1 MLGLGLGFVFFTGV
15 MLELVSVLA
24 FLPELVLVLELVLEL
39 VFLLLSVLLL
49 DGALEA
55 VFEVSCFTCLSCFCL
70 TAGQSKIEGSVSQL
84 QKRNSVENRRT
95 GKSFLNQNSV
105 PMANFVKIFFWSKSQ
120 PP

>member
-1 MLGLGLGFVFFTGV
+1 MLGLGLGFFTGV
-15 MLELVSVLA
+15 MLELVPVLA
-24 FLPELVLVLELVLEL
+24 LELVLVLLLFVDGVLEV
-39 VFLLLSVLLL
+39 VF
-49 DGALEA
+49 GASFSA
-55 VFEVSCFTCLSCFCL
+55 CFSCFCL

>member
-1 MLGLGLGFVFFTGV
+1 MLWLELGFFTGV
-15 MLELVSVLA
+15 MLELVPVLA
-24 FLPELVLVLELVLEL
+24 LELVLEL

-55 VFEVSCFTCLSCFCL
+55 VFEVFFSACLSCFCL

>member
-1 MLGLGLGFVFFTGV
+1 MLGLEVALVLWLELGFFTGV

-24 FLPELVLVLELVLEL
+24 FLPELVLALELVA
-39 VFLLLSVLLL
+39 VLLL

-55 VFEVSCFTCLSCFCL
+55 VFGVSCFTCLSCFCL

-84 QKRNSVENRRT
+84 EKSITTKRRGRT
-95 GKSFLNQNSV
+95 LLNQNSV
-105 PMANFVKIFFWSKSQ
+105 PMANLVKIFFWSKSQ